1 MSESFFRYFMMSS
14 VVVVVIDGVCG
25 AGIEFAL
32 LKMLFFSSNYNN
44 NWEIFF

>member
-1 MSESFFRYFMMSS
+1 MSESFFRYFMMSR
-14 VVVVVIDGVCG
+14 VVVVIDGVCG